1 MKKKSTRFWAKLLGL
16 GLSLVP
22 VAEALATITLLPTG
36 SPRQIILRVGS
47 NNGTVNRVDFDVS
60 GANLAQN
67 PQPVQGVP
75 TNGAP
80 ATSPAGGV
88 EIFLQTRNR
97 NVNGVD
103 TTIFL
108 TADSSSGLTCQSAAS
123 CGSTV
128 IPFNT
133 ISWISYNQATNYPG
147 LDIQNGTFDNSTS
160 QRLIGVR
167 ATNTSVSFSNVLV
180 FTYNNA
186 TIYPAG
192 VYQGR
197 VTYTASMP

>member
-1 MKKKSTRFWAKLLGL
+1 MKKPSTRVWAKLLGL

-36 SPRQIILRVGS
+36 QPRQIILRVGS
-47 NNGTVNRVDFDVS
+47 DNGTINRVDFDVS
-60 GANLAQN
+60 GTNLVQN

-88 EIFLQTRNR
+88 EIVLETRNR
-97 NVNGVD
+97 NVNGQG
-103 TTIFL
+103 TSITL

-128 IPFNT
+128 IPFST

-160 QRLIGVR
+160 QFLINVR
-167 ATNTSVSFSNVLV
+167 ATNTSVRFSNVLV